1 MLTEYEIENIILAD
15 EYTKAR
21 KLTKLRKIQPN
32 SEEEEELIQK
42 VKEKILNTET
52 EEQVMDKAELEDRI
66 HWIEFYANRVAADL
80 LTLGKVQPENMLALS
95 LIPEKDFVEVVKKAT
110 GKANRLNKI
119 TIETEKDLNLDLISN
134 ELI

>member
-1 MLTEYEIENIILAD
+1 MLTEYEIENVILAD

-21 KLTKLRKIQPN
+21 KLAMLKKINTN
-32 SEEEEELIQK
+32 SEQEVALVQK

-52 EEQVMDKAELEDRI
+52 EEQVMEKAELEDRI

-80 LTLGKVQPENMLALS
+80 LTLGKVQPENMLSLS